1 MSSNIAFFI
10 DFPLLALAKKVWSLG
25 KIKWHERG
33 YWKAV
38 IEWGKSQFD
47 LIFIC
52 CVWKEGNLGDEAV
65 IRVSFYINSKQKHT
79 SLSTHLLYFHYKE
92 KVSHREFVK
101 HDVICLIHL
110 WPSPVLWS
118 SKTSI
123 TACLKLYNLP
133 LTSAAAGRK
142 LTNDRLVM
150 ADTMFRSTAVI
161 LLPRQ
166 HLWTKKRI
174 S

>member
-1 MSSNIAFFI
+1 MKEATESLSSNGVNLNLTLFSSVVSG
-10 DFPLLALAKKVWSLG
+10 KKETGEMKPSS
-25 KIKWHERG
+25 
-33 YWKAV
+33 
-38 IEWGKSQFD
+38 EW
-47 LIFIC
+47 
-52 CVWKEGNLGDEAV
+52 
-65 IRVSFYINSKQKHT
+65 VSI
-79 SLSTHLLYFHYKE
+79 STANKNILHLLYFHYKE

-166 HLWTKKRI
+166 HLWTNGLRREYRNLLKMR
-174 S
+174 SCCH